1 MKDLVR
7 LYLDY
12 YRNPKIK
19 VFFFL
24 FVTVLLS
31 SLEVIVMG
39 LLYTFTKHI
48 NNESINKFVVLFFQF
63 INKYILIDISILII
77 ILLASFFFFLG

>member
-24 FVTVLLS
+24 FITILLS

-48 NNESINKFVVLFFQF
+48 NNESINKFIVLFFQF

-77 ILLASFFFFLG
+77 ILLASFFFF